1 MATETLFLGVP
12 GTNAAIAWS
21 HIVEAHYFPVPDEPD
36 EDEPQKRLDSLL
48 VLTMDVQAVEQVPT
62 EGPTLIMTPAF
73 TLRFRGSAADRM
85 WNAIYSQTYGF

>member
-12 GTNAAIAWS
+12 GTNAAIAWN
-21 HIVEAHYFPVPDEPD
+21 HIVEAHYFPATEKPD
-36 EDEPQKRLDSLL
+36 EDEPYQRMDSVL

-62 EGPTLIMTPAF
+62 EGPTLIMTPAL

-85 WNAIYSQTYGF
+85 WSAIQHQTYGC